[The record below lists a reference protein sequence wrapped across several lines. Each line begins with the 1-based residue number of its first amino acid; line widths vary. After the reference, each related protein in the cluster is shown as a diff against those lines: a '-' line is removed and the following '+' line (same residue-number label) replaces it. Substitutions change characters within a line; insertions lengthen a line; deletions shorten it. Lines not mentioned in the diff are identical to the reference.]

1 MQNLVDIWTYNHEEQ
16 YHEKLKTK
24 MKNKLFV
31 NKTRYIWL
39 THMQEAIFK
48 VTTVKKVKIYIKTLS
63 QV

>member
-1 MQNLVDIWTYNHEEQ
+1 
-16 YHEKLKTK
+16 

-39 THMQEAIFK
+39 THVQEAIFK
-48 VTTVKKVKIYIKTLS
+48 VTTVKEVKIYIKTLS